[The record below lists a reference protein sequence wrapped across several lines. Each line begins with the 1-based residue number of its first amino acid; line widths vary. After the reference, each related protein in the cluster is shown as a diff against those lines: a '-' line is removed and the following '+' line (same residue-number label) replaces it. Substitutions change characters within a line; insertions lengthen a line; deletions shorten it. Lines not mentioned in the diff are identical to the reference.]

1 MLYCRIRLIKT
12 ALSTTKVIG
21 RIENRAQKAQPG
33 ATVNIIFQCHGTP
46 EGIFF
51 GQKVLERNVLVPL
64 LQRFRKGVQVNAVCL
79 YQSQLQGMAGL
90 TQAVFNTSAFLYE
103 LLQLRGLFEYGST
116 LHVGKVW
123 SELTVCLLRSLVKRD
138 SKNLSN
144 SFMPFFSLP
153 CIHPIQISNVQQEP
167 AAQEHICFHAAW
179 PH

>member
-1 MLYCRIRLIKT
+1 M
-12 ALSTTKVIG
+12 
-21 RIENRAQKAQPG
+21 
-33 ATVNIIFQCHGTP
+33 
-46 EGIFF
+46 
-51 GQKVLERNVLVPL
+51 PL

-90 TQAVFNTSAFLYE
+90 TQAVVNTSAFLYE

-144 SFMPFFSLP
+144 SFMPSFLYRVFIPFRYLMSNKSLLRRS
-153 CIHPIQISNVQQEP
+153 ISVSMRPGLIDNSAHFLLFLLCQFNIRRSPVLLETM
-167 AAQEHICFHAAW
+167 
-179 PH
+179 